1 MHQGKHRG
9 GWSREHQNKSLSKA
23 GTAASREWDS
33 FITRR
38 RSKLRADNASLQAES
53 LLRWGQRVPLFL
65 VQCSSQRGTLN
76 TPLKLPEDANSK
88 HEQTHLCLAWDVD
101 SVGQLFW
108 TSGPQMRHTCPPPI
122 SEVHRAQFEVQRSAR
137 RAAGV
142 LSSAHAEET
151 WARSAEIVCVSII
164 CCFYSPWTLLH
175 TLSPFC
181 FY

>member
-1 MHQGKHRG
+1 M
-9 GWSREHQNKSLSKA
+9 
-23 GTAASREWDS
+23 AASEGWDS

-65 VQCSSQRGTLN
+65 VQCSSQRELWTRPRSCLKTL
-76 TPLKLPEDANSK
+76 TPLVFSV
-88 HEQTHLCLAWDVD
+88 WDVD

-108 TSGPQMRHTCPPPI
+108 TSGPQMRHTRPPI
-122 SEVHRAQFEVQRSAR
+122 SEVHRPQFEVQRSAR

-164 CCFYSPWTLLH
+164 CCFHSPWTLLH
-175 TLSPFC
+175 TLSPSC